1 MTDNKKS
8 LAAKLAE
15 VMASVDRVAK
25 TGHNATFN
33 YDFVREAD
41 VTEAIRKEL
50 SARKVIVVPFL
61 ESTGT
66 RTMQTRSGTMEITLA
81 LYRFTFYDGE
91 SDERIEARVQGEGM
105 DGQDKGSN
113 KALTAALKYLLLKTF
128 LIPTGDDTEAD
139 SHESPKPAPARP
151 AAATRPAATAAV
163 PTQVAAVK
171 KPLTEDEKK
180 TLGALFTAIDPV
192 RADEARAAYDAE
204 IKRLG
209 YPKHTDFLAA
219 GGTNIAHFQQVVDS
233 LKGFAKKEAA

>member
-1 MTDNKKS
+1 MIDTKKS

-50 SARKVIVVPFL
+50 AARKVIVVPFL

-91 SDERIEARVQGEGM
+91 SDEKIEARVQGEGM

-128 LIPTGDDTEAD
+128 LIPTGDDTESD
-139 SHESPKPAPARP
+139 VHEAPKPAPSRP
-151 AAATRPAATAAV
+151 ATAPRPAPTATVPAQATA
-163 PTQVAAVK
+163 PAAVK
-171 KPLTEDEKK
+171 TPMTEDEKK
-180 TLGALFTAIDPV
+180 ALGALFLAVDPA
-192 RADEARAAYDAE
+192 RADEARAAYDTE
-204 IKRLG
+204 IKKLG
-209 YPKHTDFLAA
+209 FAKHSDALA
-219 GGTNIAHFQQVVDS
+219 GGHAHFDHIVQT